1 MAPGSRVETRQDEGR
16 GRARAAPGRQNFCHS
31 VPLSLA
37 VLCVDCE
44 HISAARNSECAR
56 CGSKSTI
63 HLSAVLKLMKE
74 EANADAGHQAGPQTS
89 AKGEAA

>member
-1 MAPGSRVETRQDEGR
+1 MAPGSRATTRQDEGIR
-16 GRARAAPGRQNFCHS
+16 RAPAAPGRQDLRS
-31 VPLSLA
+31 AIPLSLA

-74 EANADAGHQAGPQTS
+74 EANADEGHQAGPQTS